1 MSIQAKTKEIAL
13 TLELSSKVPVFITS
27 DPNRIRQIIL
37 NFLSNAM
44 KFTPKGGF
52 IAIEATLVES

>member
-1 MSIQAKTKEIAL
+1 MSIQAKTKAIDL
-13 TLELSSKVPVFITS
+13 TLELAPNIPVSITS

-52 IAIEATLVES
+52 IAIEAHLVEQ